1 MNAKTIID
9 QLLAHGLTQ
18 SEIQRRWG
26 IPQATI
32 SHLYTGSRGRR
43 TSFETMRRL
52 HEALQDV
59 LREAAR

>member
-9 QLLAHGLTQ
+9 KLLAHGLTQ

-43 TSFETMRRL
+43 TSYETMCRL
-52 HEALQDV
+52 NKALEDV
-59 LREAAR
+59 LREAHR

>member
-1 MNAKTIID
+1 MNAKTIIEK
-9 QLLAHGLTQ
+9 LLAHGLSQ

-32 SHLYTGSRGRR
+32 SHLYTGSRGKR
-43 TSFETMRRL
+43 TSYETMRQLER
-52 HEALQDV
+52 ALEDV